1 MKKIRIERTKRGYPA
16 YWEAGGGF
24 TNTGEATIIANKDG
38 QPKEAI
44 YVRRRGQLANSNH
57 ALVILEVG
65 DYIVEA
71 DHHREDFEIGIYKVI
86 DFDFKTGSYI
96 TTGKTLDRMTIDQFA
111 EKYGELEKYEKLSG
125 FYEMYK
131 IDEKIAASFRSADV
145 DQVEILELKEEAYE
159 RTFAITEQVNY
170 FSWGEWDEE
179 LPAFLEPAVQ
189 AAMEKATCYH
199 CREPHFIE
207 HSSNN

>member
-44 YVRRRGQLANSNH
+44 YIRRRGQLANSNH

-65 DYIVEA
+65 DYIIEA
-71 DHHREDFEIGIYKVI
+71 DHHREDFQIGIYRVL
-86 DFDFKTGSYI
+86 DFEVKNGTYV
-96 TTGKTLDRMTIDQFA
+96 TTGDTLATMSVDEFT
-111 EKYGELEKYEKLSG
+111 EEYGELKNFSKLSG
-125 FYEMYK
+125 FYEMYR
-131 IDEKIAASFRSADV
+131 IGEKVVASARSADV
-145 DQVEILELKEEAYE
+145 DQIEILELKEEEYE
-159 RTFAITEQVNY
+159 RIYAILEKVNC

-179 LPAFLEPAVQ
+179 LPANLEPAVQ
-189 AAMEKATCYH
+189 VAMEKATCYH
-199 CREPHFIE
+199 CREPHFIVE
-207 HSSNN
+207 